1 MEGDHLVTLPIHR
14 ERIADRKTHVDK
26 IGEDFAAMRGK
37 HLDALSEIEELAHE
51 KAPLAIAYDVGRAQP
66 PFFLEFTYTEVMG
79 LLYVAPASSE
89 VAARV
94 IAHAVSQ
101 PNDDRFDAAANVA
114 LRDKYNL
121 PAQGRA
127 PHKRVAFIP
136 GANIFQVCVSKEAV
150 DREMHNHSETVIKP
164 HPMSH
169 PTLLRDLSS
178 CYGASRVL
186 EPQSSGWEALSGA
199 EEVLTT
205 TSSEM
210 GLYGALMG
218 KRIRNITNA
227 GFEARGAYGPFYRV
241 LWDLSPDQAA
251 ERLRH
256 IINSPYSGVYHPNDP
271 NVSEKMDAFFELAMT
286 LREPFRP
293 LVREYDYR
301 DYAALIAGNIR
312 RIDHAESTSGRPGD
326 RQLPALRN
334 SGPRAD

>member
-1 MEGDHLVTLPIHR
+1 MVTLPVHR
-14 ERIADRKTHVDK
+14 ERIGDKKTQVDK
-26 IGEDFAAMRGK
+26 IGEDFASMRGK
-37 HLDALSEIEELAHE
+37 HLDALSEIEELAHA

-66 PFFLEFTYTEVMG
+66 PFFLEFTYTEAIG
-79 LLYVAPASSE
+79 LLYIAPASSE
-89 VAARV
+89 IAARV

-101 PNDDRFDAAANVA
+101 PSDNRFDTASQVA

-121 PAQGRA
+121 PVTGRA
-127 PHKRVAFIP
+127 SHKRVAFIP

-150 DREMHNHSETVIKP
+150 DREMHNHPETVIKP

-169 PTLLRDLSS
+169 PALLRDLSS

-186 EPQSSGWEALSGA
+186 EPQSSGWEALLGA

-210 GLYGALMG
+210 GLFGVLMG

-241 LWDLSPDQAA
+241 LWDLSPDAAA

-256 IINSPYSGVYHPNDP
+256 IINSPYSGLFHPNDP

-301 DYAALIAGNIR
+301 DYAALIAGNLR
-312 RIDHAESTSGRPGD
+312 RNEHAESTSGRQGNPA
-326 RQLPALRN
+326 LPAVRDT
-334 SGPRAD
+334 SPRTHQS

>member
-1 MEGDHLVTLPIHR
+1 MVTLPVHR
-14 ERIADRKTHVDK
+14 ERIGDKKTQVDK
-26 IGEDFAAMRGK
+26 IGEDFASMRGK
-37 HLDALSEIEELAHE
+37 HLDALSEIEELAHA

-66 PFFLEFTYTEVMG
+66 PFFLEFTYTEAMG
-79 LLYVAPASSE
+79 LLYIAPASSE
-89 VAARV
+89 IAARV

-101 PNDDRFDAAANVA
+101 PSDNRFDTASQVA

-121 PAQGRA
+121 PVTGRA
-127 PHKRVAFIP
+127 SHKRVAFIP

-150 DREMHNHSETVIKP
+150 DREMHNHPETVIKP

-169 PTLLRDLSS
+169 PALLRDLAS

-186 EPQSSGWEALSGA
+186 EPQSSGWEALLGT

-241 LWDLSPDQAA
+241 LWDLSPDAAA

-256 IINSPYSGVYHPNDP
+256 IINSPYSGLFHPNDP
-271 NVSEKMDAFFELAMT
+271 NVSEKMDAFFELAMA

-293 LVREYDYR
+293 FVREYDYR
-301 DYAALIAGNIR
+301 DYAALIAGNLR
-312 RIDHAESTSGRPGD
+312 RNEHAESTSGRQGNPA
-326 RQLPALRN
+326 LPAVRDT
-334 SGPRAD
+334 SPRTHQS